1 MATKDALTQ
10 ARKEAGLT
18 QEELARK
25 VYVTRQAISRWE
37 TGETTPSID
46 MTKLLASALDV
57 PVMQLLDLPAEPACQ
72 CCGTPFSV
80 PNMDR
85 GHDAD
90 GHENPDYCKWCYDQ
104 GAFAYE
110 TMDDVIE
117 TSASYL
123 VEATGM
129 DLDEAVSFMGAL
141 LPTLD
146 HWKSGDSDSGKAYIV
161 QGVERFGENS

>member
-1 MATKDALTQ
+1 
-10 ARKEAGLT
+10 
-18 QEELARK
+18 
-25 VYVTRQAISRWE
+25 
-37 TGETTPSID
+37 
-46 MTKLLASALDV
+46 MTKLLASALGV
-57 PVMQLLDLPAEPACQ
+57 PVMRLLDLPAEPSCQ

-80 PNMDR
+80 PHMER
-85 GHDAD
+85 GADAD
-90 GHENPDYCKWCYDQ
+90 GAENPAYCKWCYDQ

-117 TSASYL
+117 TSAPYL

>member
-1 MATKDALTQ
+1 MATKDALAQ

-25 VYVTRQAISRWE
+25 VCVTRQAISRWD
-37 TGETTPSID
+37 D
-46 MTKLLASALDV
+46 MTKLLASALGV
-57 PVMQLLDLPAEPACQ
+57 PVMRLLDLPAEPACQ

-80 PNMDR
+80 PHMER
-85 GHDAD
+85 GADAD
-90 GHENPDYCKWCYDQ
+90 GTENPAYCKWCYDQ
-104 GAFAYE
+104 GAFAHE

-117 TSASYL
+117 TSAPYL

-129 DLDEAVSFMGAL
+129 SLDEAVSFMGAL

-146 HWKSGDSDSGKAYIV
+146 HWKSGDNDRS
-161 QGVERFGENS
+161 

>member
-1 MATKDALTQ
+1 MATKDVLAQL
-10 ARKEAGLT
+10 RKEAGMT

-25 VYVTRQAISRWE
+25 VFVTRQAVSRWE
-37 TGETTPSID
+37 TGETTPGID
-46 MTKLLASALDV
+46 MTKLLASVLNV
-57 PVMQLLDLPAEPACQ
+57 PVTRLLDLPQEPSCQ

-80 PNMDR
+80 PNMER
-85 GHDAD
+85 GVDSD
-90 GHENPDYCKWCYDQ
+90 GTENPAYCKWCYDK

-117 TSASYL
+117 TSAPYL

-129 DLDEAVSFMGAL
+129 SLDEAVSFMGAL

-146 HWKSGDSDSGKAYIV
+146 HWRASDSDEA
-161 QGVERFGENS
+161 

>member
-1 MATKDALTQ
+1 
-10 ARKEAGLT
+10 
-18 QEELARK
+18 
-25 VYVTRQAISRWE
+25 
-37 TGETTPSID
+37 
-46 MTKLLASALDV
+46 MTKLLASALGV
-57 PVMQLLDLPAEPACQ
+57 PVMRLLDLPSEPSCQ

-80 PNMDR
+80 PHMEC

-90 GHENPDYCKWCYDQ
+90 GAENTAYCKWCYDQ

-117 TSASYL
+117 TSAPYL

-146 HWKSGDSDSGKAYIV
+146 HWKTEDNDSGKAYIV